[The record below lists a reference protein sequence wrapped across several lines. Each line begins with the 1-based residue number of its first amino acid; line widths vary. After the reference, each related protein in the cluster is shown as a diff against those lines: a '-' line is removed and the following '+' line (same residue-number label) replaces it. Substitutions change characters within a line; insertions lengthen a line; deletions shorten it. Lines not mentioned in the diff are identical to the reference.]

1 MTARSSGQLAFSL
14 AYRPALGSDDFLVAP
29 SNQAAV
35 NWIDRWPDWQAP
47 GLVIHG
53 PPGCGK
59 SHLLAVWRAA
69 SGATL
74 VDAAQLSGSD
84 PAILL
89 GRSADLAVERLDALR
104 DETVLFHLYN
114 MVVERGG
121 QLLLAARQPPARY
134 RFQLPDLASR
144 IGALPAVA
152 VTEPDDALLAAVLV
166 KLFAD
171 QQIEPTPKLIDYLV
185 ARMERSFDAAR
196 RLVLALDR
204 RALERRRPLS
214 VPMAREV
221 LAIEF
226 GFEE

>member
-14 AYRPALGSDDFLVAP
+14 AYRPALGADDFLVAP
-29 SNQAAV
+29 SNRDAV
-35 NWIDRWPDWQAP
+35 TWIDRWPDWQAP

-59 SHLLAVWRAA
+59 SHLLAVWRAT
-69 SGATL
+69 SGAAL
-74 VDAAQLSGSD
+74 IDAADLSGRD
-84 PAILL
+84 PASLL
-89 GRSADLAVERLDALR
+89 GGATDLAVERLDAAC

-121 QLLLAARQPPARY
+121 RLLLAARQAPARL

-144 IGALPAVA
+144 IGALPTVS
-152 VTEPDDALLAAVLV
+152 VSEPDDALLAAVLV

-171 QQIEPTPKLIDYLV
+171 QQIEPAPKLIDYLV

-204 RALERRRPLS
+204 RALERRRPPS
-214 VPMAREV
+214 VRMAREV
-221 LAIEF
+221 LALDF
-226 GFEE
+226 GYEE